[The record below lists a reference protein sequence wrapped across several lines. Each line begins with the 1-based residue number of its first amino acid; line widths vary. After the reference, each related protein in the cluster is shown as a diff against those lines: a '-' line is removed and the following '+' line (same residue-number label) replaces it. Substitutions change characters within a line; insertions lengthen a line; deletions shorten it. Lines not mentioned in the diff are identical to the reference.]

1 MVAVVHQSSSLR
13 NILNYNEHKLREGKA
28 VCLAASGFIKEAE
41 DLNFFEKLHRFEK
54 LTELNQRTKV
64 NSLHIS
70 LNFDPSETLSDERL
84 QEIAAAYM
92 DKIGFAEQPYLVYK
106 HSDAGHPHVHLITT
120 NIQADGKAITLHN
133 LAKVKSKA
141 ARLEIEKMFGLV
153 AAEGSMQ
160 NEVFRLKPV
169 NAAKLEYGRTETKR
183 AIGNVLNKVIAEYQF
198 SSLSELNAVLGLYNI
213 AADTGGEGS
222 RVAAHEGLIFRV
234 LNEQGEKVGTPIKAS
249 LFQSKPTLK
258 NLRSKFAEKKLKK
271 ETSKPKLRNAIDL
284 ALLGNRVDLA
294 MLSAAL
300 KKEGIDMVIR
310 RNNDGV
316 IYGIT
321 YVDHRHNQKAVFNG
335 SELGKGYSAK
345 AILERCAYVE
355 AGEGKNNISQAE
367 KAAQGRAAKEGWQS
381 VHVGQNN
388 AGDGRTISEP
398 GLIETLLDP
407 EFQPEVMDWNFKR
420 KKKKKKRQRVSPD

>member
-1 MVAVVHQSSSLR
+1 MVAVIHQSSSLR
-13 NILNYNEHKLREGKA
+13 NILNYNEHKLKERKA
-28 VCLAASGFIKEAE
+28 VCLAASGFIKEAG
-41 DLNFFEKLHRFEK
+41 DLNFLEKLRRFEK
-54 LTELNQRTKV
+54 LTDL

-84 QEIAAAYM
+84 REIAAAYM

-120 NIQADGKAITLHN
+120 NIQPDGKAITLHN
-133 LAKVKSKA
+133 LAKDKSKA

-153 AAEGSMQ
+153 VAEGSRQ
-160 NEVFRLKPV
+160 NEAFRLKPV
-169 NAAKLEYGRTETKR
+169 NAAKLVYGRTETKR
-183 AIGNVLNKVIAEYQF
+183 AIGNVVNKVIAEYQF
-198 SSLSELNAVLGLYNI
+198 SSLQELNAVLCLYNI
-213 AADTGGEGS
+213 VADTGGEGS
-222 RVAAHEGLIFRV
+222 RVSAHDGLIFRV

-249 LFQSKPTLK
+249 LFESKPTLK
-258 NLRSKFAEKKLKK
+258 NLRAKFAENRLKK
-271 ETSKPKLRNAIDL
+271 DPLKLRLKNAIDM
-284 ALLGNRVDLA
+284 ALLANKIDLTG
-294 MLSAAL
+294 LSAAL

-310 RNNDGV
+310 RNEDRV

-355 AGEGKNNISQAE
+355 AGEGKNNMGQAE

-381 VHVGQNN
+381 VNPGQHNV
-388 AGDGRTISEP
+388 GDGRTIAGP
-398 GLIETLLDP
+398 GLLETLLEP
-407 EFQPEVMDWNFKR
+407 ELQPEVMDWNFKR